1 MAALALPGSSRHT
14 RTQQL
19 RHRRRVG
26 LEGALRS
33 ARLSARVASQE
44 VAAVLHPRTAA
55 RAAAHCKAAHCKAA
69 HCKAVRY
76 TVAHCR
82 AARCTAARYT
92 VAHCTAAH
100 CTAARCT
107 VARCT
112 AAHCTAARCTVARCT
127 AARCTV
133 ARCMVARTA
142 VHTAA
147 HTAASTAER
156 MSAGQTRTPRMAAVR
171 RSTAH
176 VALVAWM
183 AAARRPKTMGHGPQ
197 LKQRLEDPTRPG
209 PQQELHSREPPAPR
223 PRSRDPPPPRP
234 RSREPP
240 PPRPL
245 AAAAPVPA

>member
-55 RAAAHCKAAHCKAA
+55 RAAAHCKAAHCKA
-69 HCKAVRY
+69 VRY

-100 CTAARCT
+100 CTAARYTVAHCT
-107 VARCT
+107 VA
-112 AAHCTAARCTVARCT
+112 HCAV
-127 AARCTV
+127 ARCTV

-171 RSTAH
+171 RSTVH

-197 LKQRLEDPTRPG
+197 LKQRLEDPARPG

-223 PRSRDPPPPRP
+223 PRSREPPPPRP
-234 RSREPP
+234 RSREP

>member
-55 RAAAHCKAAHCKAA
+55 RAAAHCKA
-69 HCKAVRY
+69 VRY

-100 CTAARCT
+100 CTAARYTVAHCT
-107 VARCT
+107 VA
-112 AAHCTAARCTVARCT
+112 HCAV
-127 AARCTV
+127 ARCTV

-197 LKQRLEDPTRPG
+197 LKQRLEDPARPG